1 MLRTWLGGRSFLRL
15 GVRGRGGFLRLGVRG
30 RGGGGISQ
38 AGSQMEGEI
47 SQVGCQR
54 EGGISQVGCQ
64 REVSRAGSQRE
75 ELSQSPVRKKK
86 IQYIYAIV
94 NKTHCKQ
101 NYCIV

>member
-1 MLRTWLGGRSFLRL
+1 MAWWKELSQAGCQREGGISQAGSQRE
-15 GVRGRGGFLRLGVRG
+15 
-30 RGGGGISQ
+30 GGGGISQ

-86 IQYIYAIV
+86 IQYIYAII